1 MSFRQGRIGV
11 LAAVLTVGL
20 GATSAFASSDTAM
33 GDATAGKNIF
43 KKSCRACHQ
52 AEKERNG
59 AGPFLVGI
67 MGREAGSVPK
77 FKYSKAMKE
86 SGIVWDAESLA
97 AFVKAPRKFLKGTRM
112 GFRGL
117 KDEAQINDLVTYL
130 TDPSAAQ

>member
-1 MSFRQGRIGV
+1 VSFRQGKIV
-11 LAAVLTVGL
+11 TLAAVLTLGL
-20 GATSAFASSDTAM
+20 GAAPAFAASDAAT
-33 GDATAGKNIF
+33 GDATAGKNVF

-67 MGREAGSVPK
+67 FGREAGSVPK
-77 FKYSKAMKE
+77 FRYSKAMQE
-86 SGIVWDAESLA
+86 SGIIWDAENMA
-97 AFVKAPRKFLKGTRM
+97 AFVKAPKKFLKGTRM

-117 KDEAQINDLVTYL
+117 KDEAQINDLITYL